1 MFYNLNIR
9 SKYLLML
16 TIILLVPYLFRS
28 TTTYIYDEEWGD
40 YYESTSRGVWAISFM
55 LIFAALIARSE
66 YVHRSLLALSGVW
79 AIANFIPARFSE
91 WNNGNFESFLAVLL
105 YVGGLVTLG
114 IVLNAEK
121 TFINFQFSAYFTRII
136 SSQHKVFSAIW
147 AVLTVL
153 AALFFA
159 WATYTYNSDASL
171 SSVITVLAVFIT
183 VVAVFDFIHRFF
195 DEKSS
200 AILSVVKQLNDFSL
214 NTYLTRRISSWIYGL
229 LHTFILLG
237 SLYLVPNFLSGWSSS
252 SWALIL
258 GFPVLA
264 PLAIAGAYFSI
275 MIIRLVFEY
284 SNALVHIA
292 ENTYKR

>member
-1 MFYNLNIR
+1 
-9 SKYLLML
+9 ML
-16 TIILLVPYLFRS
+16 TIVLLVPYLFRS
-28 TTTYIYDEEWGD
+28 TYVFDD
-40 YYESTSRGVWAISFM
+40 YYEEYIETSGSLFAISFM

-79 AIANFIPARFSE
+79 AIANFIPVRFSE
-91 WNNGNFESFLAVLL
+91 WSNGNFESLLAVLL
-105 YVGGLVTLG
+105 YAGGLVTLA

-121 TFINFQFSAYFTRII
+121 TFINFQFGAYFARIV
-136 SSQHKVFSAIW
+136 SSKHKVFSAIW

-159 WATYTYNSDASL
+159 WATYTYNSESSL

-195 DEKSS
+195 DEKSN

-229 LHTFILLG
+229 VHTLILLG
-237 SLYLVPNFLSGWSSS
+237 SLYLVPYFLSNTYSTWG
-252 SWALIL
+252 LII

-264 PLAIAGAYFSI
+264 PLAIASAYFFI

-284 SNALVHIA
+284 SNALVHVA
-292 ENTYKR
+292 ENTSKR

>member
-1 MFYNLNIR
+1 M
-9 SKYLLML
+9 
-16 TIILLVPYLFRS
+16 
-28 TTTYIYDEEWGD
+28 
-40 YYESTSRGVWAISFM
+40 
-55 LIFAALIARSE
+55 
-66 YVHRSLLALSGVW
+66 
-79 AIANFIPARFSE
+79 
-91 WNNGNFESFLAVLL
+91 
-105 YVGGLVTLG
+105 
-114 IVLNAEK
+114 
-121 TFINFQFSAYFTRII
+121 
-136 SSQHKVFSAIW
+136 
-147 AVLTVL
+147 L

-195 DEKSS
+195 DEKST
-200 AILSVVKQLNDFSL
+200 AILGVVKQLNDFSL

-237 SLYLVPNFLSGWSSS
+237 SLYIVPTFLSGWSTS

>member
-1 MFYNLNIR
+1 MFYNLNVR

-16 TIILLVPYLFRS
+16 TIVLLVPYLFRS
-28 TTTYIYDEEWGD
+28 TYVFDD
-40 YYESTSRGVWAISFM
+40 YYEEYIETSGSLFAISFM

-79 AIANFIPARFSE
+79 AIANFIPVRFSE
-91 WNNGNFESFLAVLL
+91 WSNGNFESLLAVLL
-105 YVGGLVTLG
+105 YAGGLVTLA

-121 TFINFQFSAYFTRII
+121 TFINFQFGAYFARIV
-136 SSQHKVFSAIW
+136 SSKHKVFSAIW

-159 WATYTYNSDASL
+159 WATYTYNSESSL

-195 DEKSS
+195 DEKSN

-237 SLYLVPNFLSGWSSS
+237 SLYIVPTFLAGWSTS

>member
-1 MFYNLNIR
+1 MFYNLNVR

-79 AIANFIPARFSE
+79 AIANFIPATFSE

-121 TFINFQFSAYFTRII
+121 TFINFQFSAYFARIV

-159 WATYTYNSDASL
+159 WATYIYNSEASL
-171 SSVITVLAVFIT
+171 SSVVTVLAVLIS

-195 DEKSS
+195 DEKSI

-229 LHTFILLG
+229 LHTLILLG
-237 SLYLVPNFLSGWSSS
+237 SLYLVPYFLSNTYSTWG
-252 SWALIL
+252 LIF

-264 PLAIAGAYFSI
+264 PLAIASAYFFI

-284 SNALVHIA
+284 SNALVHVA
-292 ENTYKR
+292 ENTSKR